1 MCGPGTPLQDIP
13 FSHIYLRD
21 HKGVGGDIL
30 GPALSS
36 QFSASSL
43 QDGDKERET
52 ESWGRWVGPEFCP
65 LQKLPALPRKAC
77 LPLSLPSFLLP
88 GKHLGSQ
95 ASDLNIRKTLSS
107 LSVPEYAPSWRLLL
121 KTLPFSVSVTSLVSC
136 CPVILAACSPLL
148 SQEPSIP

>member
-21 HKGVGGDIL
+21 HKGGGGDIL

-36 QFSASSL
+36 QFSGSSF
-43 QDGDKERET
+43 QDGDRERKT
-52 ESWGRWVGPEFCP
+52 ESWGQAGGARVLSSSEAPGSA
-65 LQKLPALPRKAC
+65 QKGLPA
-77 LPLSLPSFLLP
+77 
-88 GKHLGSQ
+88 
-95 ASDLNIRKTLSS
+95 S
-107 LSVPEYAPSWRLLL
+107 LSPLFPSSWEASGFPGLRPQHQEDSEQPLCPECAPSWHLLL

-136 CPVILAACSPLL
+136 SLVILAACSPLL